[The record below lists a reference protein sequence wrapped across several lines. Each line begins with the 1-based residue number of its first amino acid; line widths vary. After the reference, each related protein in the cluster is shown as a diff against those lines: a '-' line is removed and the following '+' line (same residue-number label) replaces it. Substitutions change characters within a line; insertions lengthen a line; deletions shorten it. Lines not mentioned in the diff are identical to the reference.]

1 MIPRADSRH
10 ALPRAA
16 LVLALLLA
24 GAAAARAAD
33 VSTLDD
39 EILRGTYAPPLA
51 PLPAP
56 APRLDWAGF
65 YFGGQLGYS
74 SATLNFGNSLRGIME
89 DLTKNLAV
97 QSDIASLVTLGS
109 DTAHH
114 TGFGG
119 FIGYNFPVAG
129 DLYVGAELNYSLVNL
144 TSTSSGSTSV
154 LISNDTGAPSG
165 HHFFYDTTVSG
176 SASLRIKDY
185 AALRLRAAWAA
196 EQFLPYAFVGPV
208 VGRADYAVTG
218 RVQFQETDIPDPATP
233 PATPLTFAPFDQ
245 SRTDAKTG
253 AIAYGATAGLGLEV
267 ALLPN
272 VFLRAEWEYVYFAP
286 IHDIQISIN
295 SGHVG
300 VGLKF

>member
-1 MIPRADSRH
+1 MTHRTDNPA

-16 LVLALLLA
+16 LVLAFVLCGA
-24 GAAAARAAD
+24 GFARAAD

-39 EILRGTYAPPLA
+39 EILRGSYAPPPA

-56 APRLDWAGF
+56 APRLDWGGF

-74 SATLNFGNSLRGIME
+74 SATVNYGDGLHAITN

-97 QSDIASLVTLGS
+97 GSDIGSLVTLGN

-114 TGFGG
+114 AGFGG
-119 FIGYNFPVAG
+119 FIGYNFPIDE
-129 DLYVGAELNYSLVNL
+129 DLILGAEVNYSMVNL
-144 TSTSSGSTSV
+144 SSSTTGSTNV
-154 LISNDTGAPSG
+154 LIHNDASAPAG
-165 HHFFYDTTVSG
+165 HHFFYNTTLTG
-176 SASLRIKDY
+176 NASVRIKDY
-185 AALRLRAAWAA
+185 AALRMRAGWAV
-196 EQFLPYAFVGPV
+196 EQFLPYAFVGGV
-208 VGRADYAVTG
+208 VGRADYSVSG
-218 RVQFQETDIPDPATP
+218 HLQFQETDIPDVTNP
-233 PATPLTFAPFDQ
+233 PTTPLTFAFFDR
-245 SRTDAKTG
+245 SKTDSKTD

-286 IHDIQISIN
+286 IHDIQVSIN

-300 VGLKF
+300 LGLKF